1 MAKRKK
7 REVVE
12 MMFTGADRDFLV
24 TERMKKLY
32 EGGRS
37 GEQERQRETAFPE
50 AHAADNVQEEI
61 ERTPQKSVHAVRQ
74 VSRTAERIKWVK
86 ETKKKAGH
94 VPTARAAGTSQTAPA
109 GGKATVAGTGKNTAK
124 AAGKM
129 KELAVNAAKTVYQG
143 IKSGGT
149 LLVAGGGVA
158 VLVILLI
165 CMVGMI
171 QGSTFGIFFT
181 GSQNGNG
188 SERTIRTVMQ
198 GLDAEYDQQIL
209 AIQDANECDIL
220 EMHGARPE
228 WKEVLAVYAVKTNLD
243 PNDSEELI
251 SMTTKK
257 EKKLRDIY
265 WDMVQIS
272 SKVENEIRVVTK
284 TVIGKDGKPKEKK
297 VLKEVTVLTIWTD
310 SSRAEEMAGR
320 YFFDWEQK
328 ELLKELLDEGN
339 DPLWDAIIS

>member
-12 MMFTGADRDFLV
+12 MMFTGADRAPLV
-24 TERMKKLY
+24 TEKMKKLY

-37 GEQERQRETAFPE
+37 GEQEGQREAASPE

-61 ERTPQKSVHAVRQ
+61 ERTPQNSVHAVRQ
-74 VSRTAERIKWVK
+74 VSRTAERIKRVK
-86 ETKKKAGH
+86 ETKKKAGR
-94 VPTARAAGTSQTAPA
+94 VPTARAAGTSQTVQA
-109 GGKATVAGTGKNTAK
+109 GEKATVAGTRKSTAK

-129 KELAVNAAKTVYQG
+129 KKLAKNAAKTVYQG

-149 LLVAGGGVA
+149 LLAAGGGVA
-158 VLVILLI
+158 LLVILLT

-171 QGSTFGIFFT
+171 LGSTFGIFFT

-188 SERTIRTVMQ
+188 SERTICTVMQ
-198 GLDAEYDQQIL
+198 ELDAEYDQQIL
-209 AIQDANECDIL
+209 AIQDANEYDIL

-228 WKEVLAVYAVKTNLD
+228 WKEVLAVYAVKTNFD
-243 PNDSEELI
+243 PNDAEELI
-251 SMTTKK
+251 TMTTKK

-272 SKVENEIRVVTK
+272 SKVENEIRIVTM

-297 VLKEVTVLTIWTD
+297 VLKEVTVLTIRTD
-310 SSRAEEMAGR
+310 SARAEEMAGR

-328 ELLKELLDEGN
+328 ELLKDLLDAGN
-339 DPLWDAIIS
+339 DPLWAGVIP

>member
-1 MAKRKK
+1 M
-7 REVVE
+7 
-12 MMFTGADRDFLV
+12 
-24 TERMKKLY
+24 
-32 EGGRS
+32 
-37 GEQERQRETAFPE
+37 
-50 AHAADNVQEEI
+50 
-61 ERTPQKSVHAVRQ
+61 
-74 VSRTAERIKWVK
+74 
-86 ETKKKAGH
+86 
-94 VPTARAAGTSQTAPA
+94 
-109 GGKATVAGTGKNTAK
+109 
-124 AAGKM
+124 
-129 KELAVNAAKTVYQG
+129 AVNAAKAVYQG
-143 IKSGGT
+143 IKSGWA
-149 LLVAGGGVA
+149 LLAAGGGAA

-171 QGSTFGIFFT
+171 LGSTFGIFFT
-181 GSQNGNG
+181 GSQSGN
-188 SERTIRTVMQ
+188 SSQRTIRMVMQ
-198 GLDAEYDQQIL
+198 ELDAECDQQIL
-209 AIQDANECDIL
+209 AIQGANEYDIL
-220 EMHGARPE
+220 ELHGARPE